1 MPTLQQDVNTVAV
14 DAQAAAP
21 LVGAILDASGNPV
34 AGSIATLMPVAITF
48 LQGAQAF
55 AAAGGMDL
63 AQLQALQTQVCAKL
77 LSTHDKWMAMNAAQ
91 AHPVA

>member
-1 MPTLQQDVNTVAV
+1 MPTLQQDINTAST

-34 AGSIATLMPVAITF
+34 AGSIAALMPAAITF

-55 AAAGGMDL
+55 AAAGGMNQQEL
-63 AQLQALQTQVCAKL
+63 QVLQAQTCAKL
-77 LSTHDKWMAMNAAQ
+77 LTTHHQWMAMNAAQ
-91 AHPVA
+91 KPVA